1 MVVYNHNE
9 IIIKNYLSIS
19 YLDEKKIIVQ
29 LHDDY
34 LVIEGD
40 DLFVFYYDSNE
51 IRIHGKVRVM
61 EYREMG
67 V

>member
-9 IIIKNYLSIS
+9 TIIKNYLSIS

-29 LHDDY
+29 LHDNH